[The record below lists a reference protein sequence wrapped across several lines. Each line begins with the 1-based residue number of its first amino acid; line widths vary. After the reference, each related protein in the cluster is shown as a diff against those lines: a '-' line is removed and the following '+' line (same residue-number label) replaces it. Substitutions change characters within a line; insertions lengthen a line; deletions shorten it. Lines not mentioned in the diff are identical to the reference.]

1 MDQIKELLGTSLGN
15 ISLGSVCSAIIT
27 FVICYC
33 IGKIILKLVN
43 RVIDRADNKLDAY
56 FKKLI
61 KNVLKIVIY
70 VIIALIVAGAL
81 GIDTTSLIAAFS
93 VLGLAVSLAVQN
105 TLTNVAG
112 GLMILFTKPF
122 VLGDYIET
130 SGMSG
135 TAIEIGLS
143 YTKLQTPDNKI
154 VCIPNG
160 DLANTRITDYST
172 KDTRRVD
179 FNFTASY
186 DAPTELV
193 KQALYEA
200 MSADSRILPEPAPF
214 VGLNAFNAN
223 DIEYVARAWC
233 SSEDYWNVYFDMNE
247 RVREIFADKG
257 IEFSFP
263 HIIVHT
269 EDK

>member
-61 KNVLKIVIY
+61 KNVLKIVVY

-112 GLMILFTKPF
+112 GVMILFTKPF
-122 VLGDYIET
+122 VVGDFIET

-135 TAIEIGLS
+135 TAVEIGLS
-143 YTKLQTPDNKI
+143 YTKLQTPDNKVI
-154 VCIPNG
+154 CIPNG
-160 DLANTRITDYST
+160 DLANTRVTDYST

-179 FNFTASY
+179 FTFTASY
-186 DAPTELV
+186 DAQIVTV
-193 KQALYEA
+193 KKALYEA
-200 MSADSRILPEPAPF
+200 MEE
-214 VGLNAFNAN
+214 VGLFLKDPAYTIEVSNYG
-223 DIEYVARAWC
+223 DSSIEYVVRGWVNSA
-233 SSEDYWNVYFDMNE
+233 DYWTAYFAMNE
-247 RVREIFADKG
+247 KVSETFARHNV
-257 IEFSFP
+257 EMTYNHLNV
-263 HIIVHT
+263 HIQ
-269 EDK
+269 K

>member
-15 ISLGSVCSAIIT
+15 ISLGSVCSAIVT
-27 FVICYC
+27 FVICYA
-33 IGKIILKLVN
+33 IGKIILKLVDK
-43 RVIDRADNKLDAY
+43 VIDRADSKLDAY
-56 FKKLI
+56 FRKLI
-61 KNVLKIVIY
+61 KNVLKIVVYI
-70 VIIALIVAGAL
+70 IIALIVAESL

-93 VLGLAVSLAVQN
+93 VIGLAVSLAVQN

-122 VLGDYIET
+122 VVGDYIET
-130 SGMSG
+130 SGLSG

-179 FNFTASY
+179 FTFTASY
-186 DAPTELV
+186 DAPIVTV
-193 KQALYEA
+193 KKALYEA
-200 MSADSRILPEPAPF
+200 FEETGLFLKDPAYQIE
-214 VGLNAFNAN
+214 VSNYGESSVEYIARGWVENAN
-223 DIEYVARAWC
+223 
-233 SSEDYWNVYFDMNE
+233 YWTAYFAMNE
-247 RVREIFADKG
+247 KVSETFARHDV
-257 IEFSFP
+257 EMTYNHLNV
-263 HIIVHT
+263 HIQQ
-269 EDK
+269 